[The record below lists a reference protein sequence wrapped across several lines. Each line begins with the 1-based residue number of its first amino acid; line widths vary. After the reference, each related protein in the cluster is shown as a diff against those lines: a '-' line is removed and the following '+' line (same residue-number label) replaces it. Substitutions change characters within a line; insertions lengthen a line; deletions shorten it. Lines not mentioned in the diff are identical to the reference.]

1 MGKKA
6 FSLVE
11 LSIVIIIIGLLFVSV
26 SAANSLI
33 ESSKIRNLFAEM
45 NEYDAAL
52 VNFNN
57 FYNLLPGD
65 MDNAR
70 DYWGSDVDNGN
81 GNGIIQACCGDADTG
96 SSWSGAGEELD
107 FWEHLLF
114 ADLITEGGG
123 EDFDGKPS
131 ARYEGNVPG
140 DNVPE
145 SVFKDVGFMASGDFL
160 YVAYTDSRYLS
171 IKYVHLLLSL
181 HIILIKS

>member
-11 LSIVIIIIGLLFVSV
+11 LSIVIIIIGLLFARV
-26 SAANSLI
+26 SAGNSLI
-33 ESSKIRNLFAEM
+33 ESAKIKNLFAEM
-45 NEYDAAL
+45 NEYDSAL

-81 GNGIIQACCGDADTG
+81 GNGIIQACCGDPDRG
-96 SSWSGAGEELD
+96 SSWSGGGEELD

-114 ADLITEGGG
+114 ADLISEGAG
-123 EDFDGKPS
+123 ENFDGKPS
-131 ARYEGNVPG
+131 GHR
-140 DNVPE
+140 
-145 SVFKDVGFMASGDFL
+145 
-160 YVAYTDSRYLS
+160 
-171 IKYVHLLLSL
+171 
-181 HIILIKS
+181 